1 MGTHLLSLKS
11 NLQRKTTTMGAVEK
25 KGRGRP
31 KMTAEQKAAKSAV
44 PKAGRPRTLTDE
56 VRAEREA
63 ARKAKIDVRRI
74 PRQGFH
80 LRKDLTD
87 EQKDEIRAI
96 FKRIRIK
103 EMQQRYPVEAVV
115 DQSSLT
121 RRKPLCPKG
130 VERRRSLTRNELNE
144 QKRESMYPLVNLE
157 ADLRKPIN
165 RQQIM
170 ID

>member
-11 NLQRKTTTMGAVEK
+11 NLQRKKTTMGAVEK

-31 KMTAEQKAAKSAV
+31 KMTAEQKAAKAAM

-56 VRAEREA
+56 GRAEREA

-87 EQKDEIRAI
+87 EQKDEIRAMI
-96 FKRIRIK
+96 QADKDKRDAAKVPGRGRGRPK
-103 EMQQRYPVEAVV
+103 LTDEEKAALPKRGRAKTLTDEERAERAEA
-115 DQSSLT
+115 
-121 RRKPLCPKG
+121 RKYVPTGKPRGRPK
-130 VERRRSLTRNELNE
+130 
-144 QKRESMYPLVNLE
+144 K
-157 ADLRKPIN
+157 AD
-165 RQQIM
+165 
-170 ID
+170 